1 LENWGVQPGPQ
12 AILDA
17 ALKLPE
23 NDRLAIA
30 LRLWETL
37 PDGDLS
43 AGLDDPELTAE
54 LNRRFAENA
63 GSVPWPELRAEG

>member
-1 LENWGVQPGPQ
+1 MQPDPQ

-23 NDRLAIA
+23 RERFEIA

-37 PDGDLS
+37 PESDLP
-43 AGLDDPELTAE
+43 AGLDDPDLAAE
-54 LNRRFAENA
+54 LNRRFADSA
-63 GSVPWPELRAEG
+63 GSVPWAELRAEG